1 MKILVF
7 GITGMLGHKAFSIF
21 SENPK
26 FETFGSVRKTEDID
40 NYFKDSNNI
49 FSNVDALNPESAFKL
64 IDKLT
69 PDIILNCIGVIKQ
82 LKEAKDPILSIE
94 INSLFPHKLAKHL
107 ANSKTRL
114 IHISTDC
121 VFSGDRGNYKEVDSS
136 DAKDLYGK
144 SKYLGE
150 LINYDNCITLRTSI
164 IGPELKG
171 RTSLLEWF
179 LNTKEPVNGYTN
191 AIYSGFTT
199 LELTNIIE
207 NYIIPNPNISGLYN
221 VSSNSISKHDL
232 LKKIARVYK
241 KNIIIKPF
249 DRFTNDKSLN
259 CDLFKKNFGFT
270 PKSWEEMI
278 VEMYNSNTKTSSK
291 LSL

>member
-1 MKILVF
+1 MKILVL

-21 SENPK
+21 SKNNK
-26 FETFGSVRKTEDID
+26 FETFGTVRKNEDITKYSI
-40 NYFKDSNNI
+40 NTNKV
-49 FSNVDALNPESAFKL
+49 FSKIDALKPKPLFDL
-64 IDKLT
+64 IDQLN

-94 INSLFPHKLAKHL
+94 INSLFPHKLANHIK
-107 ANSKTRL
+107 NSKIRL

-121 VFSGDRGNYKEVDSS
+121 VFSGETGNYKEIDFS

-171 RTSLLEWF
+171 KLSLLEWF
-179 LNTKEPVNGYTN
+179 LAQKKSVKGFSN

-199 LELTNIIE
+199 LELINIIE
-207 NYIIPNPNISGLYN
+207 NYVFKKPMKNGLYQL
-221 VSSNSISKHDL
+221 SSNPISKFEL
-232 LKKIARVYK
+232 LKKINKIYK
-241 KNIIIKPF
+241 KEVLIERSDDFNNNK
-249 DRFTNDKSLN
+249 TLN
-259 CDLFKKNFGFT
+259 SDLFKNDFGYIV
-270 PKSWEEMI
+270 KSWDQMI
-278 VEMYNSNTKTSSK
+278 SEMYKNSTA
-291 LSL
+291 

>member
-26 FETFGSVRKTEDID
+26 FETFGTVRKASDIT
-40 NYFKDSNNI
+40 NYFKDSKNI
-49 FSNVDALNPESAFKL
+49 FSNVDALKPESAFNLIEKL
-64 IDKLT
+64 N

-94 INSLFPHKLAKHL
+94 INSLFPHKLARHIRD
-107 ANSKTRL
+107 SQTRL

-121 VFSGDRGNYKEVDSS
+121 VFSGDTGNYKEGDIS

-171 RTSLLEWF
+171 KLSLLEWF
-179 LNTKEPVNGYTN
+179 LGQEKPIKGFTN

-199 LELTNIIE
+199 LELINIIE
-207 NYIIPNPNISGLYN
+207 KYVIKNPTKNGLYHL
-221 VSSNSISKHDL
+221 SSNPISKFKL
-232 LKKIARVYK
+232 LKTIAK
-241 KNIIIKPF
+241 KYAKQNEIEPF
-249 DRFTNDKSLN
+249 EDFKNNKSLN
-259 CDLFKKNFGFT
+259 SDLFKKDFGYIV
-270 PKSWEEMI
+270 KSWEQMI
-278 VEMYNSNTKTSSK
+278 SEMYKNYSS
-291 LSL
+291 

>member
-26 FETFGSVRKTEDID
+26 FETFGTLRKASDIT
-40 NYFKDSNNI
+40 NYFKDSKNI
-49 FSNVDALNPESAFKL
+49 FSNVDALKPESAFNLIEKL
-64 IDKLT
+64 N

-94 INSLFPHKLAKHL
+94 INSLFPHKLARHIR
-107 ANSKTRL
+107 NSQTRL

-121 VFSGDRGNYKEVDSS
+121 VFSGDTGNYKEVDNS

-171 RTSLLEWF
+171 KLSLLEWF
-179 LNTKEPVNGYTN
+179 LSQEKPIKGFTN

-199 LELTNIIE
+199 LELINIIE
-207 NYIIPNPNISGLYN
+207 NYVIKKSTKNGLYN
-221 VSSNSISKHDL
+221 VSSNPISKFEL
-232 LKKIARVYK
+232 LKIISNVHNKKIVIEPFEEF
-241 KNIIIKPF
+241 KN
-249 DRFTNDKSLN
+249 NKSLN
-259 CDLFKKNFGFT
+259 SDMFKNDFGYIVKPWKTMISEMFNST
-270 PKSWEEMI
+270 KPK
-278 VEMYNSNTKTSSK
+278 
-291 LSL
+291 